1 MLRRILAL
9 MIKEIVA
16 IVVDPKSRMV
26 LIGPPII
33 QLMVFGYAAT
43 FDLEHVTYAVY
54 NEDRGRASRDLLA
67 RLEGWPNFQL
77 AARVQS
83 DREVRPLIDDRK
95 VMAVVH
101 IGPRFSEDLLR
112 GRSASLQVV
121 VDGRN
126 SNTAMIVLNYV
137 RSIVTGFNP
146 AKAGSAARGD
156 APVPADLRIRFWFNP
171 NLDSRWFIIPGLVAL
186 LTLVV
191 SLLLTALS
199 VARERE
205 AGTFDQMLA
214 TPLRPVEILIGKALP
229 GFIIGMAEATFI
241 LLMAILWFHV
251 PFRGAFLPLYLG
263 LFMFLLSAVG
273 AGLMISSLSVT
284 QQQALLGTFLFLV
297 PAIILSGFATPIA
310 NMPPVVQYLTYLNPL
325 RYFLIIVRSVFLEAA
340 SFDLLWNLYWPMA
353 AIGAASLVIAGRL
366 FRRRMY

>member
-1 MLRRILAL
+1 MLRRIIAL
-9 MIKEIVA
+9 MIKEIIA
-16 IVVDPKSRMV
+16 IVADPKSRMV

-43 FDLEHVTYAVY
+43 FDLEHVPYAVY
-54 NEDRGRASRDLLA
+54 NEDRGQASRDLLA
-67 RLEGWPNFQL
+67 RLEGSPNFNL
-77 AARVQS
+77 VARVAR
-83 DREVRPLIDDRK
+83 DGEVRPLIDDRK
-95 VMAVVH
+95 AMAVVH
-101 IGPRFSEDLLR
+101 VGPLFTEELLR
-112 GRSASLQVV
+112 GRTGSLQVV

-126 SNTAMIVLNYV
+126 SNTAMIVLNYI
-137 RSIVTGFNP
+137 RTIVADFNQGWSQ
-146 AKAGSAARGD
+146 AHGQGSA
-156 APVPADLRIRFWFNP
+156 PADLRIRFWFNP

-214 TPLRPVEILIGKALP
+214 TPLRPVEILVGKALP
-229 GFIIGMAEATFI
+229 GFVIGAIEATFI
-241 LLMAILWFHV
+241 LVMAMIWFQV
-251 PFRGAFLPLYLG
+251 PFRGTFFPLYLG
-263 LFMFLLSAVG
+263 LFMFLLSSVG

-310 NMPPVVQYLTYLNPL
+310 NMPQAVQYLTYLNPL
-325 RYFLIIVRSVFLEAA
+325 RYFLIIVRSVFLEAS
-340 SFDLLWNLYWPMA
+340 SFEILWNLYWPMA
-353 AIGAASLVIAGRL
+353 VIGTATLIIAGWL

>member
-9 MIKEIVA
+9 MVKEFIS
-16 IVVDPKSRMV
+16 IVVDPKSRIV
-26 LIGPPII
+26 LIAPPIV

-43 FDLEHVTYAVY
+43 FDLERVPYAVY

-67 RLEGWPNFQL
+67 LLEGSPTFQL
-77 AARVQS
+77 AARVHS
-83 DREVRPLIDDRK
+83 DREIRPLLDAKRVI
-95 VMAVVH
+95 AVVH
-101 IGPRFSEDLLR
+101 VGPRFSECLLR
-112 GRSASLQVV
+112 GEPGPLQVI

-126 SNTAMIVLNYV
+126 SNTAMIVLNYI
-137 RSIVTGFNP
+137 RSIVNQYPSP
-146 AKAGSAARGD
+146 AGETAPAG
-156 APVPADLRIRFWFNP
+156 LRVRFWFNQ
-171 NLDSRWFIIPGLVAL
+171 NLESRWFIVPGLVAL

-214 TPLRPVEILIGKALP
+214 TPLRPGEILVGKALP

-241 LLMAILWFHV
+241 VLMAVYWFDV
-251 PFRGAFLPLYLG
+251 PFRGVIPPLYVG
-263 LFMFLLSAVG
+263 LMMFLVSAVG
-273 AGLMISSLSVT
+273 AGLMISALSVT
-284 QQQALLGTFLFLV
+284 QQQALLGAFLFLV

-310 NMPPVVQYLTYLNPL
+310 NMPPAVQYLTFLNPL

-340 SFDLLWNLYWPMA
+340 SFEVLWNLYWPMA
-353 AIGAASLVIAGRL
+353 LIGLVTLVAAGWL

>member
-1 MLRRILAL
+1 MLRRIVAL
-9 MIKEIVA
+9 MIKEIIA

-67 RLEGWPNFQL
+67 RLEGSRNFLL
-77 AARVQS
+77 AARVTS

-95 VMAVVH
+95 VMAVIH
-101 IGPRFSEDLLR
+101 IGPRFSKDLLR
-112 GRSASLQVV
+112 GESASLQVV

-137 RSIVTGFNP
+137 RSIVMDFNRDW
-146 AKAGSAARGD
+146 SRARGE
-156 APVPADLRIRFWFNP
+156 APAPADLRIRFWFNP

-214 TPLRPVEILIGKALP
+214 TPLRPAEILIGKALP
-229 GFIIGMAEATFI
+229 GFVIGMAEASFI
-241 LLMAILWFHV
+241 VIMAVLWFDV
-251 PFRGAFLPLYLG
+251 PFRGALLPLYLG
-263 LFMFLLSAVG
+263 LFTFLLSAVG
-273 AGLMISSLSVT
+273 AGLMISSMSVT

-297 PAIILSGFATPIA
+297 PSIILSGFATPIA
-310 NMPPVVQYLTYLNPL
+310 NMPPAVQYLTYLNPL

-340 SFDLLWNLYWPMA
+340 PIDLLWNLYWPMA
-353 AIGAASLVIAGRL
+353 VIGVATLVIAGWL

>member
-1 MLRRILAL
+1 MLRRIIAL
-9 MIKEIVA
+9 MIKEIIA
-16 IVVDPKSRMV
+16 IVADPKSRIV

-33 QLMVFGYAAT
+33 QLLVFGYAAT

-67 RLEGWPNFQL
+67 RLEGSPNFHRI
-77 AARVQS
+77 ACVQS
-83 DREVRPLIDDRK
+83 DREVRPLIDGRK

-101 IGPRFSEDLLR
+101 IGPLFTENLLR
-112 GRSASLQVV
+112 GRPGSLQVV

-137 RSIVTGFNP
+137 RSIVTGFNR
-146 AKAGSAARGD
+146 AWSEARGD
-156 APVPADLRIRFWFNP
+156 APAPADLRIRFWFNP
-171 NLDSRWFIIPGLVAL
+171 NLDSRWFIVPGLVAL

-229 GFIIGMAEATFI
+229 GFVIGMAEATFI
-241 LLMAILWFHV
+241 LLMAIFWFHV
-251 PFRGAFLPLYLG
+251 PFRGAILPLYLG

-297 PAIILSGFATPIA
+297 PAIILSGFSTPIA
-310 NMPPVVQYLTYLNPL
+310 NMPPAVQYLTYLNPL

-340 SFDLLWNLYWPMA
+340 SFDLLLNLYWPMA
-353 AIGAASLVIAGRL
+353 VIGVAALMTAGWL
-366 FRRRMY
+366 FRRRLY

>member
-1 MLRRILAL
+1 MLRRIIAL
-9 MIKEIVA
+9 MIKEIIA
-16 IVVDPKSRMV
+16 IVVDPKSRIV

-67 RLEGWPNFQL
+67 RLEGSPNFHL
-77 AARVQS
+77 AARVKS

-101 IGPRFSEDLLR
+101 IGPLFTENLLT
-112 GRSASLQVV
+112 GRSATVQVV

-137 RSIVTGFNP
+137 RTIVAGFSRAWSEAHGESP
-146 AKAGSAARGD
+146 APAG
-156 APVPADLRIRFWFNP
+156 LRVRFWFNP
-171 NLDSRWFIIPGLVAL
+171 NLDSRWFIVPGLVAL

-191 SLLLTALS
+191 SLLLTALT

-229 GFIIGMAEATFI
+229 GFLIGMAEATFI
-241 LLMAILWFHV
+241 LLMAIFWFHV
-251 PFRGAFLPLYLG
+251 PFRGAILPLYLG
-263 LFMFLLSAVG
+263 LFMFLLSSVG

-297 PAIILSGFATPIA
+297 PDIILSGFATPIA
-310 NMPPVVQYLTYLNPL
+310 NMPLAVQYLTYLNPL
-325 RYFLIIVRSVFLEAA
+325 RYFLIIVRSVFLEAT

-353 AIGAASLVIAGRL
+353 MIGATALIIAGWL

>member
-9 MIKEIVA
+9 MIKEIFA
-16 IVVDPKSRMV
+16 IVIDPKSRMV
-26 LIGPPII
+26 LIVPPIV

-54 NEDRGRASRDLLA
+54 NEDRGLASRDLVA
-67 RLEGWPNFQL
+67 RLEGSPNFQL
-77 AARVQS
+77 AARVES

-95 VMAVVH
+95 VMAVLH

-112 GRSASLQVV
+112 GRSARVQVV

-137 RSIVTGFNP
+137 RGVVTGFNT
-146 AKAGSAARGD
+146 AWSAGRGD
-156 APVPADLRIRFWFNP
+156 APAPADLRIRFWFNP

-241 LLMAILWFHV
+241 LLMAMFWFEV
-251 PFRGAFLPLYLG
+251 PFRGAFLPLYAG

-297 PAIILSGFATPIA
+297 PSIILSGFATPIA
-310 NMPPVVQYLTYLNPL
+310 NMPPAVQYLTYLNPL

-353 AIGAASLVIAGRL
+353 LIGAASLVIAGWL